1 MVGRRPLK
9 PYGDRG
15 IGMDFVAPSLAP
27 KSEQAGER
35 PVMAEDQ
42 AEWHAEWVAQMLGQP
57 ELTPLD
63 RDDIAA
69 LAALLR
75 EEHYPAGETI
85 FRVGDAPTRI
95 GIVHHGA
102 IALSRYL
109 NGRRVVLHILR
120 SGDALGDIGVL
131 LRMTAPYDG
140 VALEDT
146 MVLTIDSVEFH
157 QLLEQRSGLT
167 LRWLN
172 SLACRLISYQT
183 RLTELLAGDIE
194 AQIASVLI
202 GTAVR
207 SRVNLNQTRL
217 AELVG
222 VNRSSV
228 NRVLRQL
235 EEQNL
240 VRLRYSQVEILDE
253 AALALVAGQ
262 RAEVDGAADEGVST
276 AR

>member
-1 MVGRRPLK
+1 MGRPQPPK
-9 PYGDRG
+9 VYGHRG
-15 IGMDFVAPSLAP
+15 IGRNFVASSITP
-27 KSEQAGER
+27 KPEQSAER
-35 PVMAEDQ
+35 PVLAAGQ
-42 AEWHAEWVAQMLGQP
+42 AARHAEWVAQHLGRP
-57 ELTPLD
+57 ELAPLEA
-63 RDDIAA
+63 DDIDA
-69 LAALLR
+69 LAALLH
-75 EEHYPAGETI
+75 EEHYTAGETI
-85 FRVGDAPTRI
+85 FRIGDAPTRI

-102 IALSRYL
+102 IALSRDI
-109 NGRRVVLHILR
+109 NARRIVLHILR
-120 SGDALGDIGVL
+120 SGDALGDTGVF
-131 LRMTAPYDG
+131 LRMTAPFDG

-146 MVLTIDSVEFH
+146 MVLSIDSVEFH
-157 QLLEQRSGLT
+157 HVLEQRSRLA
-167 LRWLN
+167 LLWLN

-194 AQIASVLI
+194 AQIASMLI
-202 GTAVR
+202 RTAVR
-207 SRVNLNQTRL
+207 SRVSLNQARL

-262 RAEVDGAADEGVST
+262 GAEVPGAAYKGV
-276 AR
+276 